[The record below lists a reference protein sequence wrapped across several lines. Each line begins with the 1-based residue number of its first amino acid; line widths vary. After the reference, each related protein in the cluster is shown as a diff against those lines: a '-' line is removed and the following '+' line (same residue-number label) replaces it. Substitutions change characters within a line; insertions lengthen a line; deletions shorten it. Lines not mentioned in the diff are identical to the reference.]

1 MDTDKD
7 LVATFTEDPI
17 YYTLTITTV
26 GSGTVTPAGTPADYL
41 EGTVVPLTA
50 TPAAGWS
57 FAGWS
62 GDITDASASSSVTM
76 DTDKDLVATFTKI
89 FGSIEISKTI
99 LDRPEDDTEFTVTIT
114 GPLGYSE
121 IIIIAQGSPAL
132 LEDLELGEY
141 TITEVTALGYY
152 TISINPIIVTLS
164 DSLPNAQVGFTNAV
178 DPPVTQYGT
187 ITVIK
192 DVTNIENDPT
202 EFEIVINGTY
212 KVYVT
217 EGTSKSI
224 TVPLGTYTVVETP
237 VEDYTNVSITPSTF
251 DLTMIGQT
259 VTVVNE
265 KFIPTGSITINKE
278 FEEGIED
285 DTEFSVTVVGPKG
298 YSEIVTISQGNPVTL
313 SDLELGEYSLTETA
327 TEGYIT
333 LSDETVILTLDE
345 EVLEESATFINGLEE
360 IIIPPEAPPGDLPKT
375 AGTPASP
382 YFGYGILLTM
392 IGLMFL
398 FIQKRKEEMT
408 F

>member
-1 MDTDKD
+1 
-7 LVATFTEDPI
+7 
-17 YYTLTITTV
+17 
-26 GSGTVTPAGTPADYL
+26 
-41 EGTVVPLTA
+41 
-50 TPAAGWS
+50 
-57 FAGWS
+57 
-62 GDITDASASSSVTM
+62 M

-375 AGTPASP
+375 AGTPASS